1 MIDVFALQREL
12 QTIIFTPIHN
22 EYSDCIML
30 NAYTSAPSKFPCV
43 VIVLS
48 DNGTTSSMR
57 DSSGDDNFH
66 DITITIEVYSNLV
79 NGKKTQAE
87 AIMNKA
93 PGVLLPKNFR
103 QVYCRPTSNL
113 NDATVYSLKA
123 AFTATVDNNNTI
135 YYRR

>member
-12 QTIIFTPIHN
+12 QTLIFTPIHN
-22 EYSDCIML
+22 EYSECIML
-30 NAYTSAPSKFPCV
+30 NAFTSAPSKFPCV

-66 DITITIEVYSNLV
+66 DITLTIDVYSNLV
-79 NGKKTQAE
+79 NGKKTQTE
-87 AIMNKA
+87 AIMNMVR
-93 PGVLLPKNFR
+93 GVLLPMNFR
-103 QVYCRPTSNL
+103 QVSCRPASNL
-113 NDATVYSLKA
+113 NDATVYRLTGT
-123 AFTATVDNNNTI
+123 FTATVDSNNTF